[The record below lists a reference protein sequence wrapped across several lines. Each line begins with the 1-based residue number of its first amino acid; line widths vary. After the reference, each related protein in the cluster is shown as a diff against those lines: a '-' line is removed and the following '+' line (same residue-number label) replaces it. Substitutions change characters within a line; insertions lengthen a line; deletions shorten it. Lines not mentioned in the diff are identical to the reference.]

1 MWNESE
7 QEMLAVNESTHSLA
21 TESLNVQCSD
31 TVLLTWCCYLS
42 GDRSICRKCDVKNR
56 FERMSKLKKKEKRKR
71 KKKRTI
77 AHTSKECTH
86 LMTGSSDTHSY
97 AGTIH
102 QKGMSA
108 VN

>member
-42 GDRSICRKCDVKNR
+42 GDRSICRECDVKNR
-56 FERMSKLKKKEKRKR
+56 FERMSKLKKKEK
-71 KKKRTI
+71 KKRGLSLI
-77 AHTSKECTH
+77 QAR
-86 LMTGSSDTHSY
+86 
-97 AGTIH
+97 
-102 QKGMSA
+102 SA
-108 VN
+108 RI